1 MAVVV
6 AGGKAP
12 GAIQQDECPV
22 MKQWLTLQAVV
33 DRAARAGKITEL
45 RGENIDRGTVADNY
59 EVLLPLIKEYGVLSL

>member
-1 MAVVV
+1 M
-6 AGGKAP
+6 
-12 GAIQQDECPV
+12 

-33 DRAARAGKITEL
+33 DRAAWAGKITEL